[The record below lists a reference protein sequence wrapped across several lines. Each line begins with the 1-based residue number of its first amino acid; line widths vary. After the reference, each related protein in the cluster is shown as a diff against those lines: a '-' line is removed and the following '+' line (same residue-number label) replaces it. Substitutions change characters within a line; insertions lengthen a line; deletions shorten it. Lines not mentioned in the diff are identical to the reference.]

1 VKYLLVEDLMSESGP
16 PSTFEL
22 TRQEVVDLG
31 AGGIGLPV
39 LLLDLLL
46 AGWPPPPTSFILAM
60 AQTSSPRAAKALRRA
75 EVSRRHRPSYRGS

>member
-1 VKYLLVEDLMSESGP
+1 MKYLLVEDLMSESGL

-22 TRQEVVDLG
+22 TRKEVIDLG
-31 AGGIGLPV
+31 AREIGLPV

-60 AQTSSPRAAKALRRA
+60 AQTSSPRLAKAPRPA
-75 EVSRRHRPSYRGS
+75 AGSRRPHPRHR